1 MENKNSF
8 IDALNWRYATK
19 KFDSA
24 KKISEKDLNELLESA
39 RLSAS
44 SFGLQP
50 WKFVVVEDKNLR
62 EKLKGEGFGQ
72 PQITDASHLIVLCS
86 IRNLDEKYIKKYIEH
101 VAKIRGISVDALK
114 GSEDMMVGFAKQIG
128 KQAMLEWTKK
138 QTYIALGTLLSAC
151 ALKKIDASPMEG
163 FNPEKFD
170 EILGLEKLGLASAVL
185 CAVGYRSEKDETQH
199 QKKIRFDMKD
209 IVIKK

>member
-114 GSEDMMVGFAKQIG
+114 GSEDMMVGFAKQLG

-170 EILGLEKLGLASAVL
+170 EILGLEKLGLASTVL
-185 CAVGYRSEKDETQH
+185 CAVGYRSEKDETQNY
-199 QKKIRFDMKD
+199 KKVRFDMKD

>member
-114 GSEDMMVGFAKQIG
+114 GSEDMMVGFAKQLG
-128 KQAMLEWTKK
+128 KQEMLNWTKK
-138 QTYIALGTLLSAC
+138 QTYIALGILLSAC

-170 EILGLEKLGLASAVL
+170 EILGLEKLGLSSAVL

-199 QKKIRFDMKD
+199 DKKVRFDMKD

>member
-199 QKKIRFDMKD
+199 YKKVRFEMKD

>member
-114 GSEDMMVGFAKQIG
+114 GSEDMMVGFAKQLG

-170 EILGLEKLGLASAVL
+170 EILGLEKLGLASTVL

-199 QKKIRFDMKD
+199 YKKVRFEMKD